1 MSSPLIFLLLL
12 ALPLAISAGKC
23 RIGTVVNRPFT
34 NQPYSFPTNWN
45 ESHSAPHLDAD
56 QSCSWVV
63 TIPQGF
69 YVKLVIAGRINDSVG
84 HFQMVDGNGNVVMSQ
99 HENKE
104 PYYFPSPKF
113 TLIVNNEAPA
123 TLGFKVMWA
132 PYPQTTSVIAGIGGT
147 AHVINITKD
156 VFASEFGSSSGI
168 SLLPFPAEQGRNHYT
183 LRSAL
188 VFQGFNTNGT
198 YLTNL
203 FNIYNT
209 HQQAIYPSSAAIYVI
224 NVEPRGVLDELV
236 VQSAEYTR
244 DLNPYSELLCAPG
257 TTCTRTLKGT
267 SNSKSGLVHVGRG
280 NQTLTAITMDTTA
293 TLSIYYGSQWAFF
306 YDSTYNGSTIQSQL
320 PLTFWG
326 SYMTQYIISSGEAK
340 FTFQISN

>member
-1 MSSPLIFLLLL
+1 MFSPLIFLLLL

-123 TLGFKVMWA
+123 TFGFKVQWA
-132 PYPQTTSVIAGIGGT
+132 PFPIINEYEAGIAML
-147 AHVINITKD
+147 AHIVNITEN
-156 VFASEFGSSSGI
+156 VFGAEFSAPGAS
-168 SLLPFPAEQGRNHYT
+168 LMAFPANTSHSHT
-183 LRSAL
+183 LRSAM
-188 VFQGFNTNGT
+188 VFQGKDANGT

-209 HQQAIYPSSAAIYVI
+209 HTQYIAPNALIYIV
-224 NVEPRGVLDELV
+224 NVEAQGVKDKLL
-236 VQSAEYTR
+236 VQSSQYTN
-244 DLNPYSELLCAPG
+244 DLNPYHQLFCAPG
-257 TTCTRTLKGT
+257 ATCSKTLNGG
-267 SNSKSGLVHVGRG
+267 NSKSGLVYIEDQD
-280 NQTLTAITMDTTA
+280 QTLNAITMDVTA
-293 TLSIYYGSQWAFF
+293 TLSIYYGSQTDFF
-306 YDSTYNGSTIQSQL
+306 FLGSYTGATIQSNL
-320 PLTFWG
+320 PLTFSG
-326 SYMTQYIISSGEAK
+326 GYMTQYIISHGKAEL
-340 FTFQISN
+340 TLQMSNDVL